1 MIWKSGKAIVSA
13 ATLLLLLCTGM
24 PALPAH
30 SSSEAVAQSRPR
42 YEEVVAENESAGH
55 RTGLDDRY
63 GDVSDEDFDE
73 WEEEPKVADPIEPFN
88 RAMFGFND
96 RLYFW
101 VIRPASR
108 VYRVAFPESFRISVR
123 NFFSNLLFPNRLVN
137 CVLQGKIKGAGIEC
151 TRFTVNSTVGIGGLF
166 DPAGTCLHLA
176 EQDED
181 FGQTFGEYG
190 AREGIFIT
198 WPILGPSTLRDSVGL
213 VGDFAF
219 DPVTYVHPLEA
230 YVGVNS
236 LKTVNNTSLKIGD
249 YEAIKEAAIDPYFS
263 VRDAYIQYRR
273 AKIRRHPEGMQ
284 SSIEEK
290 TDSLNR

>member
-13 ATLLLLLCTGM
+13 ATLLLLLCAGM
-24 PALPAH
+24 AASSAH
-30 SSSEAVAQSRPR
+30 SLSKAVAQSRPG
-42 YEEVVAENESAGH
+42 YEADMAENRSAGN
-55 RTGLDDRY
+55 RPNLDDRY
-63 GDVSDEDFDE
+63 DDVSDEDFEE
-73 WEEEPKVADPIEPFN
+73 WEEEPKVSDPIEPFN
-88 RAMFGFND
+88 RAMFTFND

-101 VIRPASR
+101 LIRPASR

-151 TRFTVNSTVGIGGLF
+151 TRFTINSTVGLGGLF

-213 VGDFAF
+213 VGDFAL

-230 YVGVNS
+230 YVGVS
-236 LKTVNNTSLKIGD
+236 SVEIVNNASLKIGD
-249 YEAIKEAAIDPYFS
+249 YEAIKDAAIDPYFS
-263 VRDAYIQYRR
+263 VRDAYIQFRR
-273 AKIRRHPEGMQ
+273 ARISGNSKGKQP
-284 SSIEEK
+284 
-290 TDSLNR
+290 L